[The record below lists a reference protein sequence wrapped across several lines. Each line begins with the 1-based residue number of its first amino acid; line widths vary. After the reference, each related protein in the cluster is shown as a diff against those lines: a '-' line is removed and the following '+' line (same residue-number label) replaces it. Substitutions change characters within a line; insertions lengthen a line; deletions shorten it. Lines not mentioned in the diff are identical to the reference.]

1 MSTYDDLKQSGQLT
15 ETLATLK
22 AYLEVSKD
30 TPAPTPEQYKKLSQK
45 YEDALRLIE
54 ILKAKVDEAQTNKL
68 PTKDE
73 VESMSA
79 MLDVLNK
86 LDIKTLDK
94 LSMLGKKDES
104 TND

>member
-1 MSTYDDLKQSGQLT
+1 MKAYDDLKQSGQLT

-30 TPAPTPEQYKKLSQK
+30 TPAPTPEQYRKLGQK
-45 YEDALRLIE
+45 YEEALKLIE
-54 ILKAKVDEAQTNKL
+54 ILKAEVEEAQANKL

-94 LSMLGKKDES
+94 LSMLGKKDTP

>member
-1 MSTYDDLKQSGQLT
+1 MSDYDDLKSSGKLI
-15 ETLATLK
+15 ETISLLK
-22 AYLEVSKD
+22 AYTEVSK
-30 TPAPTPEQYKKLSQK
+30 EISVSNNEGYKNLAKK
-45 YEDALRLIE
+45 YEEAISLIE
-54 ILKAKVDEAQTNKL
+54 ILRAKIDDLEKNKL

-94 LSMLGKKDES
+94 ISMLGKAEK
-104 TND
+104 NK